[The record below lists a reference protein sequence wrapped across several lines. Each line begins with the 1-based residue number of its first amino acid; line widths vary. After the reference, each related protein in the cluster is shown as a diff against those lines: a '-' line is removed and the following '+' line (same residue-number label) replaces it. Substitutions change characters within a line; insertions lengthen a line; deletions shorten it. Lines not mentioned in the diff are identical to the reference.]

1 MSILKKALVI
11 ILSIFFC
18 TLLCSSLAGCSGAE
32 PLVLQ
37 VTSPEDGAEF
47 SVNVQKVSG
56 IVSSPEATVQING
69 IEAKEVAQDGA
80 FYAYIE
86 LSEGES
92 TIEARATRGKDTYS
106 DTITVTFVPALT
118 VYLDIESES
127 GVDYNITPV
136 TVTGWVS
143 DAEATVTVDGNQVQ
157 VTEDGS
163 FLTQV
168 KLKEDTK
175 RIEAVATLDGQ
186 EDRMFYLIGLS
197 PEGQLLHVP
206 GWRIFYMSKG
216 HYDHDVQLKA
226 GETKLLDFTLE
237 TKNDIRWPSQFSYEI
252 YKVGGEYEEDKLPM
266 PDGLEMFMEPSSF
279 MAYPNTVYRFSIMVE
294 TAPELAP
301 GEYFIRFEQ
310 HLEGAFDSGGLIT
323 ITVAG

>member
-1 MSILKKALVI
+1 MSILKKVIII

-56 IVSSPEATVQING
+56 IVSDPEAAVQING
-69 IEAKEVAQDGA
+69 TEAKVAQDGA

-86 LSEGES
+86 LSEGEN
-92 TIEARATRGKDTYS
+92 TIKAKVMRGKDTYS
-106 DTITVTFVPALT
+106 ETIAVTFVPELAIYIDLET
-118 VYLDIESES
+118 EG
-127 GVDYNITPV
+127 GVDHRITPV

-143 DAEATVTVDGNQVQ
+143 DTKAIVTVDGKQVQ
-157 VTEDGS
+157 VAEDGS
-163 FLTQV
+163 FSTQV
-168 KLKEDTK
+168 QLKEGSK
-175 RIEAVATLDGQ
+175 GVEAVATLDGK
-186 EDRMFYLIGLS
+186 EDSMSYLIGLS
-197 PEGQLLHVP
+197 PEGKILRVP
-206 GWRIFYMSKG
+206 GWSIFYMSKG
-216 HYDHDVQLKA
+216 HYENDVQLKA
-226 GETKLLDFTLE
+226 GETKSLDFTLY

-279 MAYPNTVYRFSIMVE
+279 MAYHNTVYRFSIMVE
-294 TAPELAP
+294 TVPELAP
-301 GEYFIRFEQ
+301 GEYFICFEQ
-310 HLEGAFDSGGLIT
+310 HLEGAFDSRGWIRVT
-323 ITVAG
+323 IAG

>member
-11 ILSIFFC
+11 LFTFAILG
-18 TLLCSSLAGCSGAE
+18 SLIAGCTKI
-32 PLVLQ
+32 PLSLRID
-37 VTSPEDGAEF
+37 SPEDGAEF

-56 IVSSPEATVQING
+56 VVSDPEATVQING

-92 TIEARATRGKDTYS
+92 TIEARATRGKYTYS
-106 DTITVTFVPALT
+106 ETIAVTFVPELAIYIDLET
-118 VYLDIESES
+118 EG

-143 DAEATVTVDGNQVQ
+143 DAEATVAVDGNQVQ
-157 VTEDGS
+157 VAEDGS
-163 FLTQV
+163 FSTQV
-168 KLKEDTK
+168 QLKENSK
-175 RIEAVATLDGQ
+175 GVEAVATLDGQ
-186 EDRMFYLIGLS
+186 EDKMFYLIGLS

-206 GWRIFYMSKG
+206 GWRYFYMSKG
-216 HYDHDVQLKA
+216 HYENDVQLKA
-226 GETKLLDFTLE
+226 GETKSLDFTLE

-301 GEYFIRFEQ
+301 DEYFILLEQ
-310 HLEGAFDSGGLIT
+310 HLEGAFDSRGWIRV
-323 ITVAG
+323 TVEG

>member
-11 ILSIFFC
+11 LFAFTLFCLSLSGC
-18 TLLCSSLAGCSGAE
+18 TTKIPLSL
-32 PLVLQ
+32 Q
-37 VTSPEDGAEF
+37 IDSPEDGAEF
-47 SVNVQKVSG
+47 SVNVLKVSG
-56 IVSSPEATVQING
+56 VVSSPEATVQING

-80 FYAYIE
+80 FYTYIE

-106 DTITVTFVPALT
+106 DTITVTFVPALA

-143 DAEATVTVDGNQVQ
+143 DAEATVTVDGNHVQ
-157 VTEDGS
+157 VAEDGS
-163 FLTQV
+163 FSTQV
-168 KLKEDTK
+168 QLNENSKGVK
-175 RIEAVATLDGQ
+175 AVATLDGK
-186 EDRMFYLIGLS
+186 EDSMSYLIGLS
-197 PEGQLLHVP
+197 PEGRLLHVP
-206 GWRIFYMSKG
+206 GWRYFYMSKG

-226 GETKLLDFTLE
+226 GETKSLDFTLE

-294 TAPELAP
+294 TAPELVP

-310 HLEGAFDSGGLIT
+310 HLEGAFDSGGWIRV
-323 ITVAG
+323 TVAG